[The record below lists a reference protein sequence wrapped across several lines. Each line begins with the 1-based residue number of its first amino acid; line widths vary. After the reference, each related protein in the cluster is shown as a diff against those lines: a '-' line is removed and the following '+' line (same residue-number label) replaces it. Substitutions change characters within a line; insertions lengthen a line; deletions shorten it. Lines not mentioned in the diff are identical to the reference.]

1 MNAEI
6 ITIGDEILIGQIVDT
21 NSAWLGQRL
30 GEIGVRVMRI
40 TSVSDSAD
48 EITDAIDCAMNRVP
62 LVLVTGG
69 LGPTKDDITKNTL
82 AKLFNSQLVEDPEVL
97 NDVREYLGRRGI
109 EVTALNRGQAL
120 VPDCAR
126 VVRNHNGTAP
136 GMWFERNG
144 SVLISMA
151 GVPHEMKSIMDNYG
165 FQMIKDHFSLKPN
178 AHVTML
184 TFGIA
189 ESILADKISGWENSL
204 PQGIKL
210 AYLPNPQGVK
220 LRLSCYDGSHTESM
234 LRTMFEQVKDI
245 IKGAFV
251 GEMPTSVESEVARM
265 LLERRETLCIAE
277 SCTGGY
283 VSSKFTS
290 MAGASQ
296 YFKGSIVSYS
306 NRAKHELLGVSLKTL
321 EKFGAVSCQ
330 TAEEMADGARAAL
343 KCDYSI
349 AITGIAGPDGGSTE
363 KPVGTVC
370 MAIATPHGIFSRTM
384 HFGNLRD
391 INIQRSSSNAINMLR
406 LHLLG
411 LSNPQWNDSMV

>member
-30 GEIGVRVMRI
+30 GELGIRVFRI

-48 EITDAIDCAMNRVP
+48 EIAASIDSAMNRSQ

-69 LGPTKDDITKNTL
+69 LGPTKDDITKHTL
-82 AKLFNSQLVEDPEVL
+82 AKLFGSHLVENADVL
-97 NDVREYLGRRGI
+97 EDVRNCLERRGI
-109 EVTALNRGQAL
+109 EVTALNRAQAQ
-120 VPDCAR
+120 VPECAR

-144 SVLISMA
+144 SVLLSLP
-151 GVPHEMKSIMDNYG
+151 GVPYEMMSIMEQYG
-165 FQMIKDHFSLKPN
+165 FRLISEHFDLKPN

-189 ESILADKISGWENSL
+189 ESILADRISAWENAL
-204 PQGIKL
+204 PSSVKL

-220 LRLSCYDGSHTESM
+220 LRLSCYDGSFSIDE
-234 LRTMFEQVKDI
+234 LRPMFDEVKRI
-245 IKGAFV
+245 IGGAFV
-251 GEMPTSVESEVARM
+251 GEMPTSVEAEVARM
-265 LLERRETLCIAE
+265 LNERKATLCVTE

-283 VSSKFTS
+283 VSSKFTA
-290 MAGASQ
+290 MPGAST
-296 YFKGSIVSYS
+296 YYKGAIVAYG
-306 NRAKHELLGVSLKTL
+306 NRAKKELLGVSQRTL
-321 EKFGAVSCQ
+321 EKYGAVSCE

-343 KCDYSI
+343 KSDY
-349 AITGIAGPDGGSTE
+349 AISTTGIAGPDGGSAE

-370 MAIATPHGIFSRTM
+370 MAIATPYGIYSRRM
-384 HFGNLRD
+384 QFGNLRD
-391 INIQRSSSNAINMLR
+391 INIQRSGANAINMLR
-406 LHLLG
+406 LFLLG
-411 LSNPQWNDSMV
+411 QLEE

>member
-30 GEIGVRVMRI
+30 GELGIRVFRI

-48 EITDAIDCAMNRVP
+48 EIASAIDCAMNRSQ

-69 LGPTKDDITKNTL
+69 LGPTKDDITKHTL
-82 AKLFNSQLVEDPEVL
+82 AQLFGSHLVENADVL
-97 NDVREYLGRRGI
+97 KDVRNCLERRGI
-109 EVTALNRGQAL
+109 EVTALNRAQAQ
-120 VPDCAR
+120 VPECAR

-144 SVLISMA
+144 SVLLSLP
-151 GVPHEMKSIMDNYG
+151 GVPYEMKSIMEQYG
-165 FQMIKDHFSLKPN
+165 FGLISEHFALNPN

-189 ESILADKISGWENSL
+189 ESILADQISAWENAL
-204 PQGIKL
+204 PSSVKL

-220 LRLSCYDGSHTESM
+220 LRLSCYDGAYSTDE
-234 LRTMFEQVKDI
+234 LRLMFDEVKKI
-245 IKGAFV
+245 IGGAFV

-265 LLERRETLCIAE
+265 LNERKATLSVAE

-283 VSSKFTS
+283 VSSKFTAMS
-290 MAGASQ
+290 GASV
-296 YFKGSIVSYS
+296 YYKGAIVSYG
-306 NRAKHELLGVSLKTL
+306 NRAKKELLGVSQKTL
-321 EKFGAVSCQ
+321 DKFGAVSCE

-343 KCDYSI
+343 KSDYAIS
-349 AITGIAGPDGGSTE
+349 ITGIAGPDGGSAE

-370 MAIATPHGIFSRTM
+370 MAIATPYGIYSRRM
-384 HFGNLRD
+384 QFGNLRD
-391 INIQRSSSNAINMLR
+391 INIQRSGANAINMLR
-406 LHLLG
+406 LFLLG
-411 LSNPQWNDSMV
+411 QLNE

>member
-30 GEIGVRVMRI
+30 GELGIRVFRI

-48 EITDAIDCAMNRVP
+48 EIASAIDCAMNRSQ

-69 LGPTKDDITKNTL
+69 LGPTKDDITKHTL
-82 AKLFNSQLVEDPEVL
+82 AKLFESHLVENADVL
-97 NDVREYLGRRGI
+97 EDVRNCLERRGI
-109 EVTALNRGQAL
+109 EVTALNRAQAQ
-120 VPDCAR
+120 VPECAR

-144 SVLISMA
+144 SVLLSLP
-151 GVPHEMKSIMDNYG
+151 GVPYEMKSIMEQYG
-165 FQMIKDHFSLKPN
+165 FGLISEHFALKPN

-189 ESILADKISGWENSL
+189 ESILADQISAWENAL
-204 PQGIKL
+204 PSSVKL

-220 LRLSCYDGSHTESM
+220 LRLSCYDGAYSTDE
-234 LRTMFEQVKDI
+234 LRLMFDEVKKI
-245 IKGAFV
+245 IGGAFV

-265 LLERRETLCIAE
+265 LNERKATLSVAE

-283 VSSKFTS
+283 VSSKFTAMS
-290 MAGASQ
+290 GASV
-296 YFKGSIVSYS
+296 YYKGAIVSYG
-306 NRAKHELLGVSLKTL
+306 NRAKKELLGVSQKTL
-321 EKFGAVSCQ
+321 DKFGAVSCE

-343 KCDYSI
+343 KSDYAIS
-349 AITGIAGPDGGSTE
+349 ITGIAGPDGGSAE

-370 MAIATPHGIFSRTM
+370 MAIATPYGIYSRRM
-384 HFGNLRD
+384 QFGNLRD
-391 INIQRSSSNAINMLR
+391 INIQRSGANAINMLR
-406 LHLLG
+406 LFLLG
-411 LSNPQWNDSMV
+411 QLNE